1 MYFLLPVALLQAASS
16 VPREHSVVV
25 IDWLTQ
31 TLSAHMSHS
40 GQLLT
45 EIWMEPVKV
54 KYRVWWFLPPSPQAT
69 DASSTQQVL
78 CPPPVLFS
86 TGGHGPQ
93 SVPCCLYSQRESW
106 FSNWSA
112 LGM

>member
-1 MYFLLPVALLQAASS
+1 MYFLLPIAQLRAAASS

-45 EIWMEPVKV
+45 EIWMELVKV
-54 KYRVWWFLPPSPQAT
+54 K
-69 DASSTQQVL
+69 
-78 CPPPVLFS
+78 
-86 TGGHGPQ
+86 
-93 SVPCCLYSQRESW
+93 
-106 FSNWSA
+106 
-112 LGM
+112 